1 MGHRTKRHYRH
12 MACNWESVLVDRLH
26 KHGMTFAAVLVAA
39 AVALSL
45 CGCTTSRPYTK
56 GERIAFGCAVAG
68 QAWDMGSTY
77 TAIYHTDNLAEA
89 NPLWSDLDDGE
100 LMASMFVT
108 KAALIGAAYLIGEWR
123 PSWRIGLWSVVGLG
137 GAIPGA
143 SNTYLINEQ

>member
-1 MGHRTKRHYRH
+1 MQNMSK
-12 MACNWESVLVDRLH
+12 VH
-26 KHGMTFAAVLVAA
+26 KHGFTAAAALVALA
-39 AVALSL
+39 IALAST
-45 CGCTTSRPYTK
+45 GCSTSRPYTK

-89 NPLWSDLDDGE
+89 NPIWSDLDDGE
-100 LMASMFVT
+100 LMVSMAIT

-143 SNTYLINEQ
+143 SNTYLISEQ